1 MAIDTLT
8 EPPVPLTTAAKSIP
22 RRRAGKK
29 CAVETLYRWSTT
41 GCRGVVLETI
51 QVGGTRCT
59 SREALQRFFS
69 RLTEQAAGAPPPAP
83 APSHARRRDV
93 ERAERVLDAAGI

>member
-8 EPPVPLTTAAKSIP
+8 EAPVTLTAATKFIP

-29 CAVETLYRWSTT
+29 CAVETLYRWTT
-41 GCRGVVLETI
+41 CGCRGVVLESV

-59 SREALQRFFS
+59 SREALQRFFD
-69 RLTEQAAGAPPPAP
+69 RLTAQSAGNPAPPPAP
-83 APSHARRRDV
+83 RSNRRAV
-93 ERAERVLDAAGI
+93 ERAERVLDQAGI